1 MVTSNFL
8 DPEKEEMVR
17 LLYSEMVEVVNNS
30 CIKKL
35 HPFGL
40 YFHAYEEKYRI
51 LQLLLNL
58 PLLG

>member
-40 YFHAYEEKYRI
+40 YFHA
-51 LQLLLNL
+51 
-58 PLLG
+58 